1 MKGEP
6 ISKTLGYDSFK
17 EEFKEVKTSAEQK
30 FKEEEDNAMKGIDQ
44 TKEEQFKKLDEEKP
58 EIPLYDDLP
67 EKQQKEVFKK
77 GEKEFAPQ
85 IKEQQDKMTKMI
97 EEKLKDWGKWNYWE
111 DGEIGEAVH
120 IKRTSDK
127 SAGGEIGGWID

>member
-97 EEKLKDWGKWNYWE
+97 EEKLNPEKLTGSFKDIIPTGAMEGKVN
-111 DGEIGEAVH
+111 
-120 IKRTSDK
+120 
-127 SAGGEIGGWID
+127 SAT